1 MTTCK
6 VQPWGFTGNE
16 AVAAAGCASLRPAFS
31 ETTIVLVTSQFIRIV
46 LLIGCLLV
54 PDSGVLCAQSKAS
67 IGRVRVIILYSRH
80 LGAHGM
86 GYSDRSLTEL
96 SQRLSPADIPTII
109 ALRADLKLKVGAQFA
124 LASQCGASILP
135 VREAAKQHEMDFL
148 DAAEVMD
155 LIASYARCAPDAREK
170 ARAMREELDKLRQ
183 QDQLRIAEEAKR
195 SAENDARIQV
205 NGLKK
210 MDPKRAKELTRQER
224 EEVYHRSL
232 KAMGLDENRPL
243 TPAQKQMV
251 ERMYRTM
258 VLGEAGSPPN
268 Q

>member
-1 MTTCK
+1 
-6 VQPWGFTGNE
+6 
-16 AVAAAGCASLRPAFS
+16 
-31 ETTIVLVTSQFIRIV
+31 VLVTSQFIRIV

-67 IGRVRVIILYSRH
+67 IGRVRVTILYSRH

-109 ALRADLKLKVGAQFA
+109 ALRADRKLKVGAQFA

-195 SAENDARIQV
+195 SAENDARIQE
-205 NGLKK
+205 NGLKM
-210 MDPKRAKELTRQER
+210 MDPREKRSTIAL
-224 EEVYHRSL
+224 
-232 KAMGLDENRPL
+232 
-243 TPAQKQMV
+243 
-251 ERMYRTM
+251 
-258 VLGEAGSPPN
+258 
-268 Q
+268 